1 MTQPLAVLIVE
12 DNQDDV
18 EQLLRVLRH
27 GGYAVDVRVVAELD
41 ALRDA
46 LSDPRWDLV
55 ISDWSLP
62 GFTGL
67 DAFQRMRE
75 RGLDLPFIIVSDATS
90 EEIVI
95 EALRAG
101 VHDVL
106 SKDRLIRLLPAVARE
121 LSEARSRR
129 QRRLT
134 EAELHHR
141 RRQTE
146 DSERLLRLVIESVP
160 DAVAVVDQRGEF
172 LLWNQPAEPIVRTLW
187 GDPGEPGASGGRP
200 GFFAVDRHTPFED
213 LDALLQRVAA
223 GESIDRVEVFLR
235 HPAFPDGRFYSIG
248 ARPLRDASG
257 VPLGAVAVFHDS
269 SKERAAQEQV
279 MISDRL
285 ASLGMLAAGVAHE
298 INNPLAAV
306 LANLSLAQTALA
318 SSGRD
323 AQSLTALLD
332 DAAHAA
338 QRVRDIVRDLRVFA
352 RHDERESEAV
362 DVNQVMDSSIR
373 MAFHQIRERAQL
385 STDYAPDAMV
395 AGNESRLGQVFLNL
409 LVNAAQAIG
418 DGDPAQNSIRVRTR
432 TAAPGQVAVEVT
444 DSGSGMTPEVRDQL
458 FKPFFTTK
466 AAGLGTGLGLAI
478 CQRIVHELDGRIEV
492 DSAPGQGSTFR
503 VLLPQASPALLAARD
518 GGSSSARQPSS
529 VSPDARAKVLVIDD
543 EPLIG
548 AAVVAM
554 LGGRHDVVAIEH
566 AEDALSLLDAGEEF
580 DVIFCDLLMPG
591 MGGRQLYQR
600 MQHEHPR
607 QAADLLFLTG
617 GAVTEETR
625 AFLQSMPDRV
635 VDKPFDAASLQQA
648 VERRLALR
656 RADVAGG
663 GA

>member
-12 DNQDDV
+12 DSQDDV

-27 GGYAVDVRVVAELD
+27 GGYTVDLRVVVDLEG
-41 ALRDA
+41 LRDA

-55 ISDWSLP
+55 LSDWTLP

-75 RGLDLPFIIVSDATS
+75 RGLDLPFIIVSDSTS

-121 LSEARSRR
+121 LAEARSRR

-187 GDPGEPGASGGRP
+187 GDPGEPGATGGRP

-213 LDALLQRVAA
+213 LDALLQRVAT
-223 GESIDRVEVFLR
+223 GESVDRVEIFLR

-248 ARPLRDASG
+248 ARPLRDAGG

-269 SKERAAQEQV
+269 SSERAAQEQV

-318 SSGRD
+318 SAGRD
-323 AQSLTALLD
+323 QQSLTTLLD

-352 RHDERESEAV
+352 RHDERASEAV

-385 STDYAPDAMV
+385 STDYAPEAVV

-409 LVNAAQAIG
+409 LVNAAQAIS

-432 TAAPGQVAVEVT
+432 IAAPGRIAVEVS
-444 DSGSGMTPEVRDQL
+444 DSGSGMSPEVRDQL

-466 AAGLGTGLGLAI
+466 SAGLGTGLGLAI

-492 DSAPGQGSTFR
+492 ESAPGRGSTFR
-503 VLLPQASPALLAARD
+503 VLLPQASSALLEARHED
-518 GGSSSARQPSS
+518 DASAPRIDPR
-529 VSPDARAKVLVIDD
+529 VSDARAKVLVIDD

-548 AAVVAM
+548 AAVIAM
-554 LGGRHDVVAIEH
+554 LGGQHDVVAIEH
-566 AEDALSLLDAGEEF
+566 AEDALSLLDAGEAF

-591 MGGRQLYQR
+591 MGGRQLYERLQR
-600 MQHEHPR
+600 EHPR
-607 QAADLLFLTG
+607 HAADLLFLTG
-617 GAVTEETR
+617 GAVTEDTR
-625 AFLQSMPDRV
+625 AFLQSVPDRV
-635 VDKPFDAASLQQA
+635 VDKPFDAADLQHA
-648 VERRLALR
+648 VERRLR
-656 RADVAGG
+656 RRGADVTGG